1 VVRSIGAARP
11 APVTGRPGDAPTTG
25 AGTTEAGVRPSRR
38 LRGAAPSW
46 GQVLATTVS
55 LWVSRRLTRFS
66 RQRRREAGWRAR
78 IGPRRPAWQLRRPS
92 AGRLRLAIGV
102 LALAATAVAVFRF
115 TAVSSPAART
125 SLPGRPHSAGPSQ
138 DRTQDAAVRAAAA
151 ARSVAAA
158 WIAVQVSND
167 ETIACDPLM
176 CAALRAHGVTA
187 GRLLLLTP
195 GPAGPMAAGL
205 IAASASTFS
214 QLGGE
219 VSDDYAPTLIAS
231 FGSGDSL
238 IEVRA
243 ASPGGAAGYASALRA
258 DLAARQAAGAQLLH
272 SGRVQASSQSA
283 AQLRAGEVDARLLV
297 MLAALA
303 SQQPVQVVAFGD
315 ASPGAQP
322 PSAQM
327 PLRQVTITT
336 RGAPG
341 LAAALAMA
349 RAQRA
354 VYQPAS
360 VTTVGLASGQA
371 GLRIEFAAPS
381 PLGLLSGGAS
391 G

>member
-1 VVRSIGAARP
+1 VVRSIAA
-11 APVTGRPGDAPTTG
+11 AKSAAVTGRPGKAPTAGT
-25 AGTTEAGVRPSRR
+25 GTTEAGVRPGRR
-38 LRGAAPSW
+38 LREAAAPSW
-46 GQVLATTVS
+46 GRVLATTIS
-55 LWVSRRLTRFS
+55 LWVSRRLTRLS
-66 RQRRREAGWRAR
+66 RPRRRAAGWQAGIRAR
-78 IGPRRPAWQLRRPS
+78 RP
-92 AGRLRLAIGV
+92 AGRLRLPPAGRLLLAIGV
-102 LALAATAVAVFRF
+102 LTLAVTAVAVFRF
-115 TAVSSPAART
+115 AAVSSPGTRA
-125 SLPGRPHSAGPSQ
+125 SVPGRPHSAAPSP
-138 DRTQDAAVRAAAA
+138 DLAQDAAIQAAA

-158 WIAVQVSND
+158 WIAGQVSSD

-176 CAALRAHGVTA
+176 CAALRAHGVAA
-187 GRLLLLTP
+187 GRLVLLTP
-195 GPAGPMAAGL
+195 GPAGPVAAGL
-205 IAASASTFS
+205 IAASASTFT

-219 VSDDYAPTLIAS
+219 MSDEGAPALIAS

-238 IEVRA
+238 IDIRA

-272 SGRVQASSQSA
+272 SERIQASPQGA
-283 AQLRAGEVDARLLV
+283 AQLQAGEVDARLLV

-303 SQQPVQVVAFGD
+303 SQQPVQVIAFGD
-315 ASPGAQP
+315 AAPGAQP
-322 PSAQM
+322 PSTQM

-341 LAAALAMA
+341 LAAALAMV

-360 VTTVGLASGQA
+360 VTIVGLASGQV